1 VSRKK
6 HRRKQKVRVP
16 FQKNREKRARTGDL
30 TRRLE
35 EDQER
40 IEDLE
45 TGERLTGK
53 GELIK
58 HRTVIAETDDES
70 DHLLRAVDESRCLTG
85 YVLAAIGANHC
96 QVRSDAGETVTCTVR
111 RVVRTLA
118 RDARNAVAAGDRV
131 LFTPTGEDS
140 GVIERVEPR
149 ASSLSR
155 VSRGHEH
162 VIVANVDQAV
172 IVTSIDE
179 PPLKLGLVD
188 RFLCS
193 TEKGNVRG
201 IVCINKIDLLGQQ
214 ARLQPIVGM
223 YASLGYPVL
232 LTNALTG
239 DGIPQLRRMLRG
251 HRTVFAGQSGVGKS
265 SLLNAIQPGLGL
277 RTAEVSPDSRK
288 GRHTTR
294 VAEVFGLP
302 AATLASLEPASSHEA
317 ERRIA
322 ERGGSGLPAA
332 TLETLE
338 PASSHEAERHIAERG
353 GSGLQADEADS
364 TEQAFDR
371 DGGGW
376 VVDTP
381 GIRQFQLWDVIKEE
395 VEGFFIEF
403 RPFVARCRFPDC
415 LHVHET
421 GCAVK
426 RGVALHMISPLRYES
441 YLRIISDES

>member
-1 VSRKK
+1 MSRKK
-6 HRRKQKVRVP
+6 QRRKQKVRVP

-30 TRRLE
+30 TRQLQE
-35 EDQER
+35 GQER

-53 GELIK
+53 GALHK
-58 HRTVIAETDDES
+58 HRTVIAQSDGDS
-70 DHLLRAVDESRCLTG
+70 DHLMRTVDESQCRTG
-85 YVLAAIGANHC
+85 YVLAAIGANNC
-96 QVRSDAGETVTCTVR
+96 RVQTDSGETITCTVR

-118 RDARNAVAAGDRV
+118 RDARNAVVAGDRV
-131 LFTPTGEDS
+131 LFTLVGDES

-149 ASSLSR
+149 VASLSR
-155 VSRGHEH
+155 GSRGHEH
-162 VIVANVDQAV
+162 IIVANVDQAV
-172 IVTSIDE
+172 IVTSINE

-193 TEKGNVRG
+193 TEKGGVQG
-201 IVCINKIDLLGQQ
+201 IVCINKIDLLEHH

-223 YASLGYPVL
+223 YAALGYPVL

-239 DGIPQLRRMLRG
+239 EGIPQLRRMLEGR
-251 HRTVFAGQSGVGKS
+251 RTAFAGQSGVGKS

-294 VAEVFGLP
+294 VAEVFAL
-302 AATLASLEPASSHEA
+302 
-317 ERRIA
+317 
-322 ERGGSGLPAA
+322 RGNEGNRPEHPPVLDCP
-332 TLETLE
+332 
-338 PASSHEAERHIAERG
+338 
-353 GSGLQADEADS
+353 
-364 TEQAFDR
+364 
-371 DGGGW
+371 GW